1 MINPENPVKQYKGV
15 WLPKEILDN
24 PDLTPTE
31 KILLAIVE
39 SLDDEKVGGCYASN
53 KYLSEKLNA
62 TERTIS
68 RCITDLTEKGYL
80 LQPKFDGRTRLLR
93 SALSTAYV
101 VSRQTRQNVYPAST
115 KCLVSEQGSQQGSDI
130 KEDNKEA
137 IVSADVYSEVRMKPS
152 VLFTRLRSVFP
163 KSRNDNRKKQIE
175 AVERLQSEFDLSDET
190 ILDGA
195 RALAKKGAWNIDGS
209 EIPITLSA
217 LLLADDLGKT
227 AKKLMVFAES
237 EEEKKTFGGPIN
249 VD

>member
-1 MINPENPVKQYKGV
+1 MINPDAPVKQYKGV

-31 KILLAIVE
+31 KMLMAIIE
-39 SLDDEKVGGCYASN
+39 SLDDEQVGGCYASN
-53 KYLSEKLNA
+53 KYLCEKLNT
-62 TERTIS
+62 TERTVS

-93 SALSTAYV
+93 SALSV

-130 KEDNKEA
+130 KEDKKGA
-137 IVSADVYSEVRMKPS
+137 IITGDVDSEIRMKPS
-152 VLFTRLRSVFP
+152 VLFTRLRSIFP

-175 AVERLQSEFDLSDET
+175 AVGRLQSEFDLSDST

-237 EEEKKTFGGPIN
+237 EEKKKTFGGPTN

>member
-1 MINPENPVKQYKGV
+1 MIDPENPVKQYKGV

-31 KILLAIVE
+31 KILLAIIE
-39 SLDDEKVGGCYASN
+39 SLDDEQVGGCYASN
-53 KYLSEKLNA
+53 KYFSEKIDT
-62 TERTIS
+62 TERSTI
-68 RCITDLTEKGYL
+68 RCITDLKNKGYL
-80 LQPKFDGRTRLLR
+80 VQTKFDGRVRFLR
-93 SALSTAYV
+93 VTTPKLAK
-101 VSRQTRQNVYPAST
+101 QTRQIVRSGPT
-115 KCLVSEQGSQQGSDI
+115 ICQVSEQGSQQGSDI
-130 KEDNKEA
+130 KEDNKETIMA
-137 IVSADVYSEVRMKPS
+137 GDVTSEVRMKPS
-152 VLFTRLRSVFP
+152 VLFTRLRSIFP

-175 AVERLQSEFDLSDET
+175 AVERLQSEFDLSDNT

-217 LLLADDLGKT
+217 LLLADDLSKT

-237 EEEKKTFGGPIN
+237 EEKKKTFGGPTN

>member
-15 WLPKEILDN
+15 WMPKEILDN

-31 KILLAIVE
+31 KILLAIIE
-39 SLDDEKVGGCYASN
+39 SLDDEEVGGCYASN
-53 KYLSEKLNA
+53 EYLGNKLGVTEKMA
-62 TERTIS
+62 SWTIS
-68 RCITDLTEKGYL
+68 NLKKKGYL
-80 LQPKFDGRTRLLR
+80 AQTKFDGRRRFIR
-93 SALSTAYV
+93 SVLSF
-101 VSRQTRQNVYPAST
+101 SWRQTPGFLESGSRNPG
-115 KCLVSEQGSQQGSDI
+115 VSEQGCQQGSDI

-137 IVSADVYSEVRMKPS
+137 IIGAELESEVRMKPS
-152 VLFTRLRSVFP
+152 VLFTKLRTVFP

-175 AVERLQSEFDLSDET
+175 AVEKLQSEFDLSDST

-217 LLLADDLGKT
+217 LLLADDLSKT

-237 EEEKKTFGGPIN
+237 EEKKKTFGGPTN

>member
-31 KILLAIVE
+31 KILLAIIE
-39 SLDDEKVGGCYASN
+39 SLDDEQAGGCYASN
-53 KYLSEKLNA
+53 KYLSEKLDIA
-62 TERTIS
+62 ERSVI
-68 RCITDLTEKGYL
+68 RCIADLKDKGYL
-80 LQPKFDGRTRLLR
+80 IQTKFDGRVRFLR
-93 SALSTAYV
+93 VTTPKLAK
-101 VSRQTRQNVYPAST
+101 QTRQIVRSDLTN
-115 KCLVSEQGSQQGSDI
+115 CQVSEQGSQQGSDI
-130 KEDNKEA
+130 KEYNKET
-137 IVSADVYSEVRMKPS
+137 IIGADVTPEVRMKPS
-152 VLFTRLRSVFP
+152 VLFSRLRSIFP
-163 KSRNDNRKKQIE
+163 KARNDNRKKQVE
-175 AVERLQSEFDLSDET
+175 AVEKLQSEFELSDET

-237 EEEKKTFGGPIN
+237 EEKKKMFGGPTN

>member
-1 MINPENPVKQYKGV
+1 MIDPENPVKQYKGV

-31 KILLAIVE
+31 KMLMAIIE
-39 SLDDEKVGGCYASN
+39 SLDDEQAGGCYASN
-53 KYLSEKLNA
+53 KYLSEKLGI
-62 TERTIS
+62 TERSTI
-68 RCITDLTEKGYL
+68 RCITDLKNKGYL
-80 LQPKFDGRTRLLR
+80 VQTKFDGRTRFLR
-93 SALSTAYV
+93 STLSTVYGL
-101 VSRQTRQNVYPAST
+101 SGQTRQIVRST
-115 KCLVSEQGSQQGSDI
+115 LTNCQVSEQGSQQGSDI
-130 KEDNKEA
+130 KEDNKETIIA
-137 IVSADVYSEVRMKPS
+137 GDVYPEVRMKPS
-152 VLFTRLRSVFP
+152 VLFTRLRSIFP
-163 KSRNDNRKKQIE
+163 KSRNDNRKKQVE
-175 AVERLQSEFDLSDET
+175 AVGRLQSEFDLSDST

-237 EEEKKTFGGPIN
+237 EEKKKTFGGPTN

>member
-1 MINPENPVKQYKGV
+1 MINPDAPVKQYKGV

-39 SLDDEKVGGCYASN
+39 SLDDEQVGGCYASN
-53 KYLSEKLNA
+53 KYLCEKLNT
-62 TERTIS
+62 TERTVS

-93 SALSTAYV
+93 SALSV

-115 KCLVSEQGSQQGSDI
+115 KCLVSEQGSEQGSDI
-130 KEDNKEA
+130 KEDNKETIMA
-137 IVSADVYSEVRMKPS
+137 GNVDPEVRMKPS
-152 VLFTRLRSVFP
+152 VLFTRLRSIFP

-175 AVERLQSEFDLSDET
+175 AVERLRSEFDLSDST

-217 LLLADDLGKT
+217 LLLADDLSKT
-227 AKKLMVFAES
+227 AKKLMIFAES
-237 EEEKKTFGGPIN
+237 EEKKKTFGGPTN

>member
-1 MINPENPVKQYKGV
+1 MIDPENPVKQYKGV

-31 KILLAIVE
+31 KILLAIIE
-39 SLDDEKVGGCYASN
+39 SLDDEEVGGCYASN
-53 KYLSEKLNA
+53 EYLGSKIGASAKSTSNRIANLK
-62 TERTIS
+62 
-68 RCITDLTEKGYL
+68 EKGYIV
-80 LQPKFDGRTRLLR
+80 QTKYDGRNRFIRSRLSMR
-93 SALSTAYV
+93 WNQSPQIVESGST
-101 VSRQTRQNVYPAST
+101 N
-115 KCLVSEQGSQQGSDI
+115 CGVSEQGSQHGSDI

-137 IVSADVYSEVRMKPS
+137 IMAGEMEANVRMKPS
-152 VLFTRLRSVFP
+152 VLFTRLRSIFP

-175 AVERLQSEFDLSDET
+175 AVERLQSEFDLSDST

-237 EEEKKTFGGPIN
+237 EEEKKTFGGPTN

>member
-1 MINPENPVKQYKGV
+1 MINPDAPIKQYKGV

-31 KILLAIVE
+31 KILLAIIE
-39 SLDDEKVGGCYASN
+39 SLDDDNVGGCYASN
-53 KYLSEKLNA
+53 KYFSEKLDTA
-62 TERTIS
+62 ERSII
-68 RCITDLTEKGYL
+68 RCIADLKDKGYL
-80 LQPKFDGRTRLLR
+80 IQTKFDGRTRFLR
-93 SALSTAYV
+93 VTVPKMAG
-101 VSRQTRQNVYPAST
+101 QTRQIVRSEPTN
-115 KCLVSEQGSQQGSDI
+115 CQVSEQGWQQGSDI
-130 KEDNKEA
+130 KEDNKET
-137 IVSADVYSEVRMKPS
+137 IISADGDSEIRMKPS
-152 VLFTRLRSVFP
+152 VLFTRLRTVFP

-175 AVERLQSEFDLSDET
+175 AVRRLQEEFELSDET

-195 RALAKKGAWNIDGS
+195 RALAKKKAWNIDGS

-237 EEEKKTFGGPIN
+237 QEEKKSYGGPKN

>member
-15 WLPKEILDN
+15 WMPKEILDN

-31 KILLAIVE
+31 KILLAIIE
-39 SLDDEKVGGCYASN
+39 SLDDEQVGGCYASN
-53 KYLSEKLNA
+53 KYLSEKLDIA
-62 TERTIS
+62 ERSVI
-68 RCITDLTEKGYL
+68 RCITDLKDKGYL
-80 LQPKFDGRTRLLR
+80 VQTKFDGRVRFLR
-93 SALSTAYV
+93 VTTPKLV
-101 VSRQTRQNVYPAST
+101 KQTRQIVRSDLTN
-115 KCLVSEQGSQQGSDI
+115 CQVSEQGSQQGSDI
-130 KEDNKEA
+130 KEDNKKTIIA
-137 IVSADVYSEVRMKPS
+137 GDVTSEVRMKPS
-152 VLFTRLRSVFP
+152 VLYTRLHSIFP

-237 EEEKKTFGGPIN
+237 EEKKKTFGGPAN